1 MFHESLKKQFNWN
14 LMLKYTVKSTLNQ
27 YFMKYSERKISQC
40 ILPFITRIQRQ
51 NLLDKINL
59 LNKSF

>member
-59 LNKSF
+59 LDKSF